1 MTAYVLRR
9 VLQVI
14 PTLVGITLLVFVV
27 LRLAGDPVQAYLGA
41 DNSEITQVSE
51 AQLAAIRE
59 RLGLDDPLVIQYVK
73 HVGNMLRGDFG
84 SSFIYQ
90 GRPALELL
98 RERLPATATMA
109 FAALAVAVLISLPL
123 GIIAAL
129 NRNRA
134 ADTFANFFSV
144 LGDAMPNFW
153 LGIMLILLFAVQLRW
168 LPVSGSDGWR
178 NVILPALTLGTSLA
192 ALLTRLM
199 RNSLLDV
206 LNLDYIRTAHA
217 KGLRP
222 VTVLFR
228 HALRNAVLSYVTMLG
243 LAVPGL
249 LGGSVITERIFAWP
263 GVGSLFI
270 SALSGRDMAIIQ
282 AVVVFSSLL
291 VILSNLL
298 VDILYT
304 VIDPRIQY
312 R

>member
-59 RLGLDDPLVIQYVK
+59 QLGLDDPLVIQYVK

-129 NRNRA
+129 NRNRP

>member
-59 RLGLDDPLVIQYVK
+59 QLGLDDPLVIQYVK
-73 HVGNMLRGDFG
+73 HVGNMMRGDFG

-144 LGDAMPNFW
+144 VGDAMPNFW

>member
-59 RLGLDDPLVIQYVK
+59 QLGLDDPLVIQYVK

-129 NRNRA
+129 NRNRP

-206 LNLDYIRTAHA
+206 LNLDYIRTAYA

>member
-59 RLGLDDPLVIQYVK
+59 QLGLDDPLVIQYVK

-84 SSFIYQ
+84 NSFIYQ

>member
-59 RLGLDDPLVIQYVK
+59 QLGLDDPLVIQYVK

-144 LGDAMPNFW
+144 VGDAMPNFW

>member
-59 RLGLDDPLVIQYVK
+59 QLGLDDPLVIQYVK